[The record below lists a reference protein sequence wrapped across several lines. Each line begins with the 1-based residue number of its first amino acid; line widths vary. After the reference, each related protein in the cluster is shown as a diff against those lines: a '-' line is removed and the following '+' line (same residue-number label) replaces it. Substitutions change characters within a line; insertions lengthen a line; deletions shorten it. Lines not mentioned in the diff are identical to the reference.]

1 MSKAVITCM
10 ETGCQNTIEY
20 DPKKDDEVPLY
31 CCRHRTDSGRH
42 SEVRILRKPEPT
54 KPEPVRVIMICPSL
68 KCHKRKE
75 ILKEQW
81 MKGEPVYCECGRKMV
96 YHKAKDVPE

>member
-10 ETGCQNTIEY
+10 ETGCQNKIYY
-20 DPKKDDEVPLY
+20 DPKLDDEVPLY
-31 CCRHRTDSGRH
+31 CERHRTYSGRH
-42 SEVRILRKPEPT
+42 ADVRNLRKPVQ
-54 KPEPVRVIMICPSL
+54 PEPESPHVIMLCPSM

-81 MKGEPVYCECGRKMV
+81 MKGEPVHCECGRKMM
-96 YHKAKDVPE
+96 YHKTVGE